1 MWEREGFCSVLR
13 WKSLEGVDMLMERRP
28 SRGGS
33 AEDPGEIG
41 GPWLEVGK
49 KMGRGEV
56 GGGEGEGGGPGAG
69 SKLGERGRTRQTN
82 KPLCKCPWLY
92 LQIRP

>member
-1 MWEREGFCSVLR
+1 MWQREGFCSVLR

-56 GGGEGEGGGPGAG
+56 GGGEGEGGGPGG
-69 SKLGERGRTRQTN
+69 GVNWRRGEGQGKLIN
-82 KPLCKCPWLY
+82 LY
-92 LQIRP
+92 ANVHGCTYR

>member
-1 MWEREGFCSVLR
+1 MWQREGFCSVFR

-28 SRGGS
+28 SREGS

-56 GGGEGEGGGPGAG
+56 GGREGEGGGRGGGVNGGGGGEGPG
-69 SKLGERGRTRQTN
+69 KLI
-82 KPLCKCPWLY
+82 KLY
-92 LQIRP
+92 ANTHGCTYR